1 MVRPERRKKSD
12 LVAVVLLVV
21 GVLVAG
27 TVIWWRGDARATTSQ
42 TAPAGVVAPAPPT
55 SVPPSLAEVW
65 RAPSGAT
72 TSPVVV
78 GPTVVTAH
86 GGEVVGHDPV
96 TGDVRWR
103 YARDLE
109 LCTVGSA
116 WERALAVYRKSRNC
130 SEVTALDG
138 VTGERAAQR
147 NGDSELGTRLLTDG
161 VHVTTTGGE
170 LVEVWR
176 SDLVR
181 TMQYGEVPAIVNPNK
196 QPRPQCSYGSF
207 AVASNRIGVLERC
220 PEDPTDRLTVLR
232 PNPKE
237 SDQPEQIWTT
247 LTAGRNARIVAMS
260 GELVAVALPD
270 PARLTVLDNGGRQ
283 IAEYP
288 LSLPAG
294 ELAGDPP
301 GRVVATT
308 AGTSAIYWF
317 TGSRTIALSPTDL
330 RPLWTVENTLG
341 PGTIL
346 AGRLMLPVSGGLAVH
361 DAASGARL
369 GVLPVD
375 RAGYTG
381 PVSVASLGPVLLEQ
395 RGDTLVALR

>member
-12 LVAVVLLVV
+12 LVAVALLAV

-27 TVIWWRGDARATTSQ
+27 TVVWWGSDARATSSR
-42 TAPAGVVAPAPPT
+42 TAPSGPVAPEAPT
-55 SVPPSLAEVW
+55 SVPPSLAELW

-86 GGEVVGHDPV
+86 GGEVVGHDPL

-103 YARDLE
+103 YSRDLD
-109 LCTVGSA
+109 LCTVGAA
-116 WERALAVYRKSRNC
+116 WDRALAVYRKSRNC

-138 VTGERAAQR
+138 TTGERAAQR
-147 NGDSELGTRLLTDG
+147 NTDAELGTRLLSDG
-161 VHVTTTGGE
+161 VHVTATGGE

-181 TMQYGEVPAIVNPNK
+181 TLQYGEVPAIVNPNK
-196 QPRPQCSYGSF
+196 QPRPECSYGSF
-207 AVASNRIGVLERC
+207 AVASNRIGVVEHC
-220 PEDPTDRLTVLR
+220 PAEQTDRFTVLR

-237 SDQPEQIWTT
+237 SDQPEQLWTT
-247 LTAGRNARIVAMS
+247 LTAGKNARVVAMS
-260 GELVAVALPD
+260 GELVAVALPH
-270 PARLTVLDNGGRQ
+270 PARLTILDSGGRQ
-283 IAEYP
+283 IAEHP
-288 LSLPAG
+288 LPVPDS
-294 ELAGDPP
+294 ELTGDPA
-301 GRVVATT
+301 GRVVPTT
-308 AGTSAIYWF
+308 MGTSAIYWF
-317 TGSRTIALSPTDL
+317 TGSRTVALAPTDL

-341 PGTIL
+341 TGTVL
-346 AGRLMLPVSGGLAVH
+346 AGRLVLPVPGGLAVH

-375 RAGYTG
+375 RAGHTG
-381 PVSVASLGPVLLEQ
+381 PVSVTSLGPVLVEQ
-395 RGDTLVALR
+395 RGDTVVALR